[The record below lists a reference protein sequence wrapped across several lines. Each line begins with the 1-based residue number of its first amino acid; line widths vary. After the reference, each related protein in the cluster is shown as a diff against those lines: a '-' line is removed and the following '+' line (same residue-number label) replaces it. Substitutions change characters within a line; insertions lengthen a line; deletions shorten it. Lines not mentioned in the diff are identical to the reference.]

1 MVADLRRNQSACHYL
16 TSLRLKVA
24 EMLKSLSKSLVF
36 FSYCLYIVR
45 VLLECDIIDMSPPK
59 NKG

>member
-1 MVADLRRNQSACHYL
+1 MPLSDVTEIEGCRNVKEPIKIPC
-16 TSLRLKVA
+16 
-24 EMLKSLSKSLVF
+24 F

-45 VLLECDIIDMSPPK
+45 VLLECDIIDMSPQK